1 LLSPLMLSPIV
12 MGFRLRAV
20 DEREI
25 FKMFITRGQ
34 KDQNYF
40 ILFYKKNCWDVGYM
54 LPDSI

>member
-1 LLSPLMLSPIV
+1 LMLSPIV

-25 FKMFITRGQ
+25 FKMFLTRGLIFFLEFIVGQ

-40 ILFYKKNCWDVGYM
+40 ILFY
-54 LPDSI
+54 I